1 MCLKFIMC
9 FHFFHN
15 VYFPMLVY
23 IGEKRMYFKDFSLSS
38 IEAINTHTGENP
50 SYFFNNTLLMEHL
63 LYIQENLSLTSLF
76 LEKCLYTKG
85 FFWNTSQPILFLM
98 YVYDKN
104 DKIGKYCKQYLL
116 LKYRYYKHNV
126 VYIIIRIILDHLL
139 T

>member
-23 IGEKRMYFKDFSLSS
+23 IGGKRMYFQDFFLSS

-76 LEKCLYTKG
+76 LEKMLVHKR
-85 FFWNTSQPILFLM
+85 FF
-98 YVYDKN
+98 
-104 DKIGKYCKQYLL
+104 
-116 LKYRYYKHNV
+116 LKYISTHSIFNACIWQEWQDLVNIANNICYWSID
-126 VYIIIRIILDHLL
+126 IINIMLF

>member
-23 IGEKRMYFKDFSLSS
+23 IGGKECILKIFSLSS

-76 LEKCLYTKG
+76 LEKMLVHKR
-85 FFWNTSQPILFLM
+85 FFLKYISTHSILM
-98 YVYDKN
+98 HVYDKN
-104 DKIGKYCKQYLL
+104 DKIGKYFKQYLL

-126 VYIIIRIILDHLL
+126 VYIIIQIRSFTIL
-139 T
+139 